1 MRTLVV
7 ALVLFV
13 AHVGRIHCWESFKKL
28 SPEKR
33 EWLHRIAVKQGF
45 VEFLLSEMGYCQN

>member
-7 ALVLFV
+7 VLILLV
-13 AHVGRIHCWESFKKL
+13 AHVDLVHGWESFKKL

-45 VEFLLSEMGYCQN
+45 VEQFVETVICD

>member
-1 MRTLVV
+1 MRTLFV
-7 ALVLFV
+7 ALVLLV
-13 AHVGRIHCWESFKKL
+13 AHVGRVRSWESFKKL

-45 VEFLLSEMGYCQN
+45 VEQFVETIICD